1 MKLFLASLANVT
13 LDLVKPLLP
22 ADPHQLK
29 LAFIPTAA
37 DPYPVDTRPWLDAD
51 RQKAIDMG
59 FSVTNYDIKGKSH
72 AQHLSALASFDVIFV
87 TGGNTYYLLNEIKKS
102 GFDLALKE
110 LIQNG
115 KIYVG
120 SSAGSCIMCPTID
133 HVELVE
139 HKEVVPEM
147 QAFDGLGLVSQLIL
161 PHYGRSK
168 YADRHGEIL
177 AHRKYGSRILPLR
190 DDQALVVDRDLVE
203 VVTLQGETL

>member
-13 LDLVKPLLP
+13 LNLVRPLLP

-37 DPYPVDTRPWLDAD
+37 DPYPEHPWLDAD
-51 RQKAIDMG
+51 RQKAVDMG
-59 FSVTNYDIKGKSH
+59 FAVTDYDIKGKSLD
-72 AQHLSALASFDVIFV
+72 QHLSKLSSFDVIFV
-87 TGGNTYYLLNEIKKS
+87 AGGNTYYLLNEIKKS
-102 GFDLALKE
+102 SFDLALKE
-110 LIQNG
+110 LIHKG

-120 SSAGSCIMCPTID
+120 SSAGSCIMCTTID

-147 QAFDGLGLVSQLIL
+147 QSFDGLGLVSQLIL

-190 DDQALVVDRDLVE
+190 DDQVLVVNDDKQE
-203 VVTLQGETL
+203 IQTLR

>member
-1 MKLFLASLANVT
+1 MKLFLASLANVS
-13 LDLVKPLLP
+13 LDLVLPLLP
-22 ADPHQLK
+22 AGPHQLK

-37 DPYPVDTRPWLDAD
+37 DPYPVDNRPWAIAD
-51 RQKAIDMG
+51 RQKVIDMG
-59 FSVTNYDIKGKSH
+59 FSVTDYDIKGKSH
-72 AQHLSALASFDVIFV
+72 AQHLSALDSFDVIFV
-87 TGGNTYYLLNEIKKS
+87 TGGNTYYLLNEMQKS

-115 KIYVG
+115 KIYIG
-120 SSAGSCIMCPTID
+120 CSAGSCIMCPTID

-147 QAFDGLGLVSQLIL
+147 QSFDGLGLVSQLIL

-177 AHRKYGSRILPLR
+177 AQQKYGSRILPLR
-190 DDQALVVDRDLVE
+190 DDQVLVVNGKKIE
-203 VVTLQGETL
+203 VVTLDIK